1 MIVENSLSVVFFKIF
16 DLLHN
21 FLKHFRTVLRWVA
34 ILNQTYLDIKLKL
47 IAHNLV
53 IKPVSKRRFC
63 INNILDLFRQSL
75 AFIIDSNTVNDLV
88 LTILKIV
95 MVAQGD

>member
-75 AFIIDSNTVNDLV
+75 AWPIV
-88 LTILKIV
+88 LQGLQWILL
-95 MVAQGD
+95 AG